1 MSGRYPFLFSI
12 PHGGVSVPPEV
23 RGLVNLS
30 RKEIVFNSDPHT
42 RLLYGFDDAA
52 EALVDFE
59 VSRIFVDTNRA
70 PYEYPPRAQDG
81 VIKVITQDGTPVYR
95 KGLAPGRDLIGT
107 LLQKYYFPFHNRLA
121 DVIDTRHVEVAF
133 DCHSMLPKAPPV
145 RMDAGRPRPLFCL
158 SNRGD
163 RFGKPLRKGGLV
175 TCPPEWLS
183 ALARSFQAEF
193 DGEGRV
199 AMNDPFRGGFITVAH
214 HQRTRTPWIQ
224 IEINRDLYET
234 EEYIDTGSHKVDEAR
249 IAELRGRIL
258 SAVAGFWE
266 EVSG

>member
-1 MSGRYPFLFSI
+1 LSGRYPFLFSI

-30 RKEIVFNSDPHT
+30 RKEIVFNSDPYT
-42 RLLYGFDDAA
+42 RLLYGFNDAV

-81 VIKVITQDGTPVYR
+81 VIKVITQDGTPV
-95 KGLAPGRDLIGT
+95 
-107 LLQKYYFPFHNRLA
+107 
-121 DVIDTRHVEVAF
+121 
-133 DCHSMLPKAPPV
+133 

-175 TCPPEWLS
+175 TCLPEWLS

-234 EEYIDTGSHKVDEAR
+234 EEYIDPGTHQVDEAR